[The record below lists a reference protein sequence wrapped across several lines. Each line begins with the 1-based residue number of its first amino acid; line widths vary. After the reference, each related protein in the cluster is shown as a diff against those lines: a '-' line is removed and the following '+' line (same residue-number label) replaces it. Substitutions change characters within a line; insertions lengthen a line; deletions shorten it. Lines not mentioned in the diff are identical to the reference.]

1 MKIELKKFNIETK
14 FNDVVK
20 LTDDIKAFVESTGV
34 KEGQCIIFNP
44 HTTAGLTITSFWDPN
59 GFEDIQN
66 EVCRLIPTRI
76 DFKHQHDTPTD
87 AAGHVKSTLI
97 GVTCR
102 SSSMMA
108 SCCWAARRVSTFSN
122 STAPASARSMCRSW
136 ANKPKS
142 QFLCCA

>member
-76 DFKHQHDTPTD
+76 DFKHQHDTPT
-87 AAGHVKSTLI
+87 
-97 GVTCR
+97 CR

-108 SCCWAARRVSTFSN
+108 NCCWAARRVFTSSN

>member
-1 MKIELKKFNIETK
+1 MKVELKKFNIETK

-20 LTDDIKAFVESTGV
+20 LTDEIKAFVESTGV
-34 KEGQCIIFNP
+34 KEGQCIVFNP

-59 GFEDIQN
+59 GFEDIQD

-97 GVTCR
+97 GVVCP
-102 SSSMMA
+102 SSSIMA
-108 SCCWAARRVSTFSN
+108 NCCWAAAQGIYFLEFDGPRK
-122 STAPASARSMCRSW
+122 RSFYVQVMGE
-136 ANKPKS
+136 
-142 QFLCCA
+142 

>member
-97 GVTCR
+97 GVDLPLIIHDGKLLLGSSQGIYFPEFDGPRKR
-102 SSSMMA
+102 SFYVQVMGE
-108 SCCWAARRVSTFSN
+108 
-122 STAPASARSMCRSW
+122 
-136 ANKPKS
+136 
-142 QFLCCA
+142 

>member
-1 MKIELKKFNIETK
+1 MNIKLKKFNIETK

-76 DFKHQHDTPTD
+76 DFKHQQEPRHEC
-87 AAGHVKSTLI
+87 SRFI
-97 GVTCR
+97 R
-102 SSSMMA
+102 SGIL
-108 SCCWAARRVSTFSN
+108 
-122 STAPASARSMCRSW
+122 PAVR
-136 ANKPKS
+136 
-142 QFLCCA
+142 QE